1 MSKKKKSQ
9 KQKLSQAPLLKQEV
23 SESASEVEKESVSPE
38 TQPES
43 GQDDNKSSHEAF
55 LDAYQ
60 RREQYDLGAGY
71 AEWLKSNG
79 SKTDASYA
87 AAVKDATLAYDRALE
102 GYGAKGEKLVG
113 LGLDEGGYS
122 AYLSSQRAHVR
133 DAALAEAR
141 EQYDAD
147 RLTDEKGYAAYLR
160 SRNSQ
165 TATLFKSLTASGIS
179 DYQTAY
185 DYAISMGATPDNAE
199 MVAILAGE
207 WADKTEVSGSEG
219 VMRLRVIGSIID
231 LELPHDAA
239 YAYALACGLNDSTAK
254 EVADA
259 ATDALEKR
267 YGYKVPTYFY

>member
-102 GYGAKGEKLVG
+102 GYGAKGEKLAG

-133 DAALAEAR
+133 DAALAHLCHGGR
-141 EQYDAD
+141 AD
-147 RLTDEKGYAAYLR
+147 PRLLHPAQGQRGPVPHFQQDHQADLLDGDELWRG
-160 SRNSQ
+160 
-165 TATLFKSLTASGIS
+165 
-179 DYQTAY
+179 
-185 DYAISMGATPDNAE
+185 
-199 MVAILAGE
+199 
-207 WADKTEVSGSEG
+207 
-219 VMRLRVIGSIID
+219 
-231 LELPHDAA
+231 
-239 YAYALACGLNDSTAK
+239 
-254 EVADA
+254 
-259 ATDALEKR
+259 
-267 YGYKVPTYFY
+267 